1 MRTLPIPLLLL
12 LALLTGCAGID
23 KGRPLRP
30 AFEDAHVKRLTAK
43 YASESVIPTDSSQ
56 ITAEKRNE
64 VLDDLLYLTDVNY
77 DRFEGELQRSKAMFD
92 SGSDIILLG
101 LGAAGSVH
109 PAGAITQLLAATSAG
124 VAGVRT
130 SINKN
135 FFHEKSVQALT
146 AQMRAARAK
155 RLELVRK
162 GMTLDVKQYSLS
174 RGLSEMV
181 AYYNAGTL
189 LGAFAEITAQAG
201 EKEKQA
207 TAATDQIIEKSYAN
221 DTATQGV
228 RERVVKWLLADVAAR
243 TPQLQ
248 EWLAKRTPPVTLTPA
263 FWVNSSDTPVLE
275 LLEAIVQFRIE

>member
-1 MRTLPIPLLLL
+1 M
-12 LALLTGCAGID
+12 
-23 KGRPLRP
+23 
-30 AFEDAHVKRLTAK
+30 
-43 YASESVIPTDSSQ
+43 
-56 ITAEKRNE
+56 
-64 VLDDLLYLTDVNY
+64 DDLLYLTDVNY
-77 DRFEGELQRSKAMFD
+77 DQFEGELQRSKALFD
-92 SGSDIILLG
+92 SGSDIVLLG

-146 AQMRAARAK
+146 AQMRAARAR

-162 GMTLDVKQYSLS
+162 GMTLDVKQYSLA
-174 RGLSEMV
+174 RGLADLV

-201 EKEKQA
+201 EKEKLA
-207 TAATDQIIEKSYAN
+207 AAATDQIVEKSYAT

-228 RERVVKWLLADVAAR
+228 RDRIMKWLLADSTRPAR
-243 TPQLQ
+243 LQ
-248 EWLAKRTPPVTLTPA
+248 EWLGRRTPPVTLTPA
-263 FWVNSSDTPVLE
+263 FWVSSADTPVVE